1 MIDVLPSSLYTRT
14 HIIIFKQDNTKAAK
28 HAIARA
34 ILYMFYD
41 DAQHVND
48 PNPRPNVLA
57 NPPVAGS
64 IPSCF
69 ITNDMNRAS
78 MDLISSLKR
87 RLSALSNGEDVVSVH
102 VIMDKG

>member
-1 MIDVLPSSLYTRT
+1 
-14 HIIIFKQDNTKAAK
+14 
-28 HAIARA
+28 
-34 ILYMFYD
+34 MFYD